1 MLCYSG
7 LQGVCALLELVVLVM
22 GGQGGVICA
31 SIGGVREGALGPCSK
46 APDLWMGFSWLA
58 HKVASC
64 PVAFLLKLFSL
75 LALVG

>member
-31 SIGGVREGALGPCSK
+31 SIGGVREGALGPCS
-46 APDLWMGFSWLA
+46 LEVNCG
-58 HKVASC
+58 
-64 PVAFLLKLFSL
+64 
-75 LALVG
+75 